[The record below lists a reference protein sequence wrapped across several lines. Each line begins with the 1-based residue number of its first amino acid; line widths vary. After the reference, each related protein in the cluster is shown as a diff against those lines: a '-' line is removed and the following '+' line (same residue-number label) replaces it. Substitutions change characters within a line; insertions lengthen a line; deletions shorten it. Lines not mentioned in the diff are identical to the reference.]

1 MQPVFLHYY
10 LFHSRLQKNISL
22 YHKQQINTAM
32 SNKMMQQL
40 IADYFKTQPIQKA
53 WLFGSFARG
62 EETPLS
68 DVDLLVQYDDE
79 GISLL
84 KHAAMICE
92 LEEILDRPV
101 DIVPEG
107 TLYPKIAESINQ
119 DKILIYAKNTYL
131 THKQISHDHTN
142 KKTNEQV
149 IYESAVHKNLIQT
162 TARMKSLGYETN
174 EICKITG
181 LSRDEI
187 EGLS

>member
-1 MQPVFLHYY
+1 
-10 LFHSRLQKNISL
+10 
-22 YHKQQINTAM
+22 M

-162 TARMKSLGYETN
+162 AARMKSLGYETN

-181 LSRDEI
+181 LSKDEI

>member
-1 MQPVFLHYY
+1 ME
-10 LFHSRLQKNISL
+10 KNSNFVIVNN
-22 YHKQQINTAM
+22 IVIAM

-92 LEEILDRPV
+92 LEEILDHPV

-119 DKILIYAKNTYL
+119 DKILIYERA
-131 THKQISHDHTN
+131 S
-142 KKTNEQV
+142 
-149 IYESAVHKNLIQT
+149 
-162 TARMKSLGYETN
+162 
-174 EICKITG
+174 
-181 LSRDEI
+181 
-187 EGLS
+187 